1 MFLRPIPPP
10 YDPIEWD
17 QKPIGEKSRMV
28 FLRRAVAFYLGH
40 LGDHEVA
47 AMVEP
52 KATENT

>member
-28 FLRRAVAFYLGH
+28 CHEWAMQGYGTPLAVYF
-40 LGDHEVA
+40 V
-47 AMVEP
+47 
-52 KATENT
+52 